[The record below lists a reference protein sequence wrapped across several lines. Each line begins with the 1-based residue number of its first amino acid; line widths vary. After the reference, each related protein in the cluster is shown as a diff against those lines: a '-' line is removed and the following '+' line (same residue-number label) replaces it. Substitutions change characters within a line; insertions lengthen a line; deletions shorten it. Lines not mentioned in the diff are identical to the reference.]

1 MTGFGILK
9 LLLTKRKKIRKEE
22 TILKTLPNDYQNFI
36 ALSRYARWLPEKKR
50 RETWEETVARYF
62 NFMKEHLEENTEYRL
77 TPKIRKK
84 LEEAVLNL
92 DVMPSMRAL
101 MTAGEALKKN
111 HIAGYNCAYLSV
123 DHPKAFDECLYVL
136 MHGTGVGFS
145 VERQHVNKLPEVPEE
160 IIDVEDTIVVTDSKE
175 GWQSAFRKLVSYL
188 YNGES
193 PLWDTSKVRPKGAR
207 LNTFGGRASGPEPL
221 IDLFRFTTQIF
232 KESQGRKL
240 TSYECHRLM
249 AKVAE
254 IVVVGGVRR
263 SALISLSNLTD
274 ERMRNAK
281 TGQWWIDTPEMALAN
296 NSVCY
301 TEKPDMGIF
310 MKEWLS
316 LYESKSGERG
326 IFNREAAINQ
336 VAKCGRRDTEHQFG
350 CNPCSEIIL
359 RDGQFCNL
367 TEVVIRAEDT
377 VNEIIRK
384 VHLATILG
392 TFQASL
398 TNLRRLRKK
407 WTVNTEEESLLG
419 VSLTGIMDNSFMNG
433 SNKRRGMSEF
443 MGGISLPDFLI
454 KLKEESIKVNKKWSS
469 LLGINPSASITA
481 IKPSGT
487 VSQLVDSSSGIH
499 PRHNDYYLRRVRA
512 DVKDPI
518 AQLMKDEGVPCEP
531 DVMKPDSVEVFTFPM
546 KAPEGAVLRDD
557 RTAIEQLELWLIY
570 QRYYCEHK
578 PSITVSVKEH
588 EWMEVGAWVYK
599 HFDEVSGVSFLPHSD
614 HTYQQA
620 PYEDC
625 TEGVY
630 LEAVGTM
637 PKELNWDR
645 IKEYELTDT
654 TKGMKTLACTG
665 NVCEI
670 VDLTEEEGDK
680 E

>member
-1 MTGFGILK
+1 MLGGC
-9 LLLTKRKKIRKEE
+9 R
-22 TILKTLPNDYQNFI
+22 
-36 ALSRYARWLPEKKR
+36 KR
-50 RETWEETVARYF
+50 REERLGKRLLLGTLTSWKNTL
-62 NFMKEHLEENTEYRL
+62 KILE
-77 TPKIRKK
+77 K
-84 LEEAVLNL
+84 AVLDL
-92 DVMPSMRAL
+92 EVMPSMRAL
-101 MTAGEALKKN
+101 MTAGKALKDN

-123 DHPKAFDECLYVL
+123 DHPKAFDECLYIL

-145 VERQHVNKLPEVPEE
+145 VERQHIQKLPDVPEE
-160 IIDVEDTIVVTDSKE
+160 IFDVEDVIVVTDSKE
-175 GWQSAFRKLVSYL
+175 GWQSAFRKLISYL

-193 PLWDTSKVRPKGAR
+193 PEWDTSKVRPKGAR
-207 LNTFGGRASGPEPL
+207 LATFGGRASGPEPL
-221 IDLFRFTTQIF
+221 IDLFMFATQLF
-232 KESQGRKL
+232 KEAVGRRL

-249 AKVAE
+249 CKVAE

-274 ERMRNAK
+274 ERMRGAK

-301 TEKPDMGIF
+301 TERPDMGIF

-316 LYESKSGERG
+316 LYDSKSGERG
-326 IFNREAAINQ
+326 IFNREAAIKQ
-336 VAKCGRRDTEHQFG
+336 VAKSGRRDIEQQFG

-377 VNEIIRK
+377 HKDILRK
-384 VHLATILG
+384 VRLATILG

-407 WTVNTEEESLLG
+407 WTINTEEEALLG
-419 VSLTGIMDNSFMNG
+419 VSLTGIMDNPFMNG
-433 SNKRRGMSEF
+433 STDRGMSEW
-443 MGGISLPDFLI
+443 MGGINLPDYLI
-454 KLKEESIKVNKKWSS
+454 KLKKESIKVNKEWSKM
-469 LLGINPSASITA
+469 LGINPATAITA

-487 VSQLVDSSSGIH
+487 VSQLVDSASGIH
-499 PRHNDYYLRRVRA
+499 PRHHSHYLRRVRA
-512 DVKDPI
+512 DIKDPI
-518 AQLMKDEGVPCEP
+518 AQLMKDEGVPYEP
-531 DVMKPDSVEVFTFPM
+531 DVMKPESVAVFTFPM
-546 KAPEGAVLRDD
+546 KAPEGAILRDD

-578 PSITVSVKEH
+578 PSVTISVKEN
-588 EWMEVGAWVYK
+588 EWMQVGAWVYE

-630 LEAVGTM
+630 KEALAGM
-637 PKELNWDR
+637 PESVDWAR
-645 IKEYELTDT
+645 IEEYELSDS
-654 TKGMKTLACTG
+654 TKGMKTMACSG
-665 NVCEI
+665 SVCEL
-670 VDLTEEEGDK
+670 VDLIEEER
-680 E
+680 EVE